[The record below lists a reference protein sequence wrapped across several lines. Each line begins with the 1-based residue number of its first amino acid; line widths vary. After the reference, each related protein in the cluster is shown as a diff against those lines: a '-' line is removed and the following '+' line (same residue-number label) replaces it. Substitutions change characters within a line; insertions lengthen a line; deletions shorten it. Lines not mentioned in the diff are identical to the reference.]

1 MEKVHNKT
9 VVTGEKTNK
18 NFVVKGVEIS
28 GTVSKSDLDQFNSQ
42 GEALVK
48 VSGGIHM
55 LVDITGKYG
64 E

>member
-1 MEKVHNKT
+1 
-9 VVTGEKTNK
+9 VTGEKTNK
-18 NFVVKGVEIS
+18 NFVVMGVEIS